1 MTEINTIIF
10 VTKQYDAMKQFF
22 VDLGLDVPE
31 QDNGWQIFPIFNRGR
46 ACPIALKSTE
56 LCLEECTHT
65 SPSGSLYLEV
75 GDIGVARLL
84 RFREKYPV
92 TEVGRISWD
101 PSSPSI
107 FQVAPPDGGAVMFT
121 AHT

>member
-1 MTEINTIIF
+1 MTKIDTLIY

-31 QDNGWQIFPIFNRGR
+31 QDNGWQIFPVFNRGR
-46 ACPIALKSTE
+46 ACPISLKATDF
-56 LCLEECTHT
+56 CLEECTDT
-65 SPSGSLYLEV
+65 PPSGPLYLDV

-92 TEVGRISWD
+92 TEVGQVSWD
-101 PSSPSI
+101 PSSPPI
-107 FQVAPPDGGAVMFT
+107 FR
-121 AHT
+121 